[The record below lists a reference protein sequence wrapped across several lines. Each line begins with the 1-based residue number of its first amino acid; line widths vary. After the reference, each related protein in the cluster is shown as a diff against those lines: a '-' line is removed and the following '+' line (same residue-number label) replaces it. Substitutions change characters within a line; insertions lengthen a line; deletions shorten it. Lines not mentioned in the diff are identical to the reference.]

1 METAPLDLFKD
12 SYYTSLIHEFNND
25 EDKMDKE
32 NILKVFYA
40 LSWSFIAFYVVFI
53 GATSF
58 NVYYF
63 LIRQHR
69 YKTLIVLLFYL
80 LTYIVLI
87 FRIVCFSMYI
97 VIYNSSTWYGAIVL
111 LNASYM
117 VATFAK
123 VSLGFNQVVS
133 MLELALRLNSAL

>member
-63 LIRQHR
+63 LIRQKR

-87 FRIVCFSMYI
+87 FRIVFFACFAGGAKG
-97 VIYNSSTWYGAIVL
+97 SSWSGNIILNNVSYL
-111 LNASYM
+111 L
-117 VATFAK
+117 ATFAK
-123 VSLGFNQVVS
+123 VSLGFNQVIS